1 MDHTHIF
8 CASEVKGMVILWSCG
23 KYAFFPLYQKYRN
36 KSAPDASVRRW
47 MVKNQ
52 KNSMCGWV
60 QGAVSTSLVW
70 FIGGIGSLLCG
81 CFRWLFLEYPKS
93 KKLPCKIIHH
103 NFFHRHS
110 QTSKSSSL
118 ERGKNSTHK
127 SVFILLVDSVQKYL
141 CIVIYFSY
149 SMI

>member
-8 CASEVKGMVILWSCG
+8 CVSEVKGMVILWSCG

-52 KNSMCGWV
+52 KNSICGWV
-60 QGAVSTSLVW
+60 QGTVSTSLVW
-70 FIGGIGSLLCG
+70 FIGGIGSLLWWY
-81 CFRWLFLEYPKS
+81 FRSAFLKYPKS
-93 KKLPCKIIHH
+93 KKSRRKIIHH
-103 NFFHRHS
+103 NFFHRHA

-118 ERGKNSTHK
+118 ERGENSTHK

>member
-60 QGAVSTSLVW
+60 QGTVSTSLVW

-81 CFRWLFLEYPKS
+81 YFRSPKS
-93 KKLPCKIIHH
+93 KIPVFWFWGHKIIHH
-103 NFFHRHS
+103 NFFHRHA

-118 ERGKNSTHK
+118 ERGENSTHK